1 MKVGIEIPE
10 ELHVQVKVKAAQRG
24 VKLKDVWREALEVW
38 VRSPDSPTSAEFDEQ
53 LRIAREGMKRY
64 RTTLRELAR

>member
-24 VKLKDVWREALEVW
+24 VKLKDAWREALEVW
-38 VRSPDSPTSAEFDEQ
+38 VRGPDSPNNAEFDEQ